1 MKRDVIPEAAYT
13 WLTDD
18 VAEKL
23 RAIGDPHRAKK
34 RATVVKLAFARA
46 NQQRLDDVFEQPD
59 TCARIIWYTK
69 WKDDPVIAE
78 AFEACYRRVLDW
90 NDEQTGAIQAHYLRL
105 QRQRIA
111 EYAAD
116 APAALKAVM
125 QDANQTGTARIS
137 AAEKLMDRADP
148 ETAGKVT
155 PAAPPAAGN
164 DVLAALFNQS
174 REELDQTIRNLQ
186 LACQEEDDDPAA
198 SV

>member
-1 MKRDVIPEAAYT
+1 MKREQLPEEAYT
-13 WLTDD
+13 WLTDEI
-18 VAEKL
+18 VEKL

-34 RATVVKLAFARA
+34 RVTVVRLAFAKA
-46 NQQRLDDVFEQPD
+46 NQQRLDDVFDEPD

-69 WKDDPVIAE
+69 WKDDPAIAA
-78 AFEACYRRVLDW
+78 AFEACYQRVLDW
-90 NDEQTGAIQAHYLRL
+90 NDEQTGAVQAHFLRL

-111 EYAAD
+111 EFAAD

-125 QDANQTGTARIS
+125 QDTTQTGTARIS

-148 ETAGKVT
+148 ETAGKVA
-155 PAAPPAAGN
+155 PAAPPSAGS

-186 LACQEEDDDPAA
+186 LACQEEGDDPTA